1 MEWYFT
7 GDRQDA
13 SGVSP
18 SNPYPVVE
26 ELRTRGN
33 VTRQLNVKVKAS
45 SAAQAQALGR
55 GLGRDWLGYT

>member
-1 MEWYFT
+1 MDWYFT

-33 VTRQLNVKVKAS
+33 ITRQLNVKVKARKPLLS
-45 SAAQAQALGR
+45 
-55 GLGRDWLGYT
+55 YI